1 MNTKYLDKMDSQESQ
16 HAAENLI
23 NRPAEMSQR
32 VVFGETKKLTS
43 PNLYKLFKPKFL
55 LHSTEAWE
63 EDRAQ
68 RFNIPKLNATFFKS
82 VPVLEKL
89 QWEITSIERGYA
101 ETRLPLNTVSSN
113 QYMTTQAALQLV
125 AADYTGGIALATLFH
140 QKPIIGFMP
149 VTHDNEGVYLWG
161 ARSEIQWH
169 KPSCGDLICK
179 ARIPHEDWEKFARRV
194 NRHQAIAPK
203 VKIELFNG
211 ADLVGEV
218 IFTYFAQDVISLRRN
233 AFDPQKIH
241 FLYLH
246 KTRATAKL
254 IAGLRALEWHKPP
267 AERLCEDPCAALLAG
282 KHGVTLAQ
290 RFQLIIPELQE
301 MVAARTK
308 HLDETV
314 LNFLRKHPMANV
326 VNVGAGYD
334 ARFWRLDISSD
345 VNIYELD
352 LPVMLEE
359 RKKIFEYELKPNIH
373 LLPIDLRDTTVLQ
386 AVESDSSFNGA
397 LPTLVIWEGGS
408 MYFDKPDARN
418 IFNSLSEIAEKC
430 EHSMVW
436 IDYVTEDVIDN
447 TTGIKEVETFI
458 QSMQEMGEPF
468 VCGISKIQEY
478 AREHGLTVVDEV
490 SCAAYLHSDHN
501 VMQHYKFCTLSAA
514 KEAI

>member
-1 MNTKYLDKMDSQESQ
+1 MNTKHLENMLSSENQISEDSASGKR
-16 HAAENLI
+16 AA
-23 NRPAEMSQR
+23 P
-32 VVFGETKKLTS
+32 TS
-43 PNLYKLFKPKFL
+43 VNLYKFFKPKFL
-55 LHSTEAWE
+55 LHSIEAWE
-63 EDRAQ
+63 EDRAR

-82 VPVLEKL
+82 VPVLETL
-89 QWEITSIERGYA
+89 QWEITAIERGYA
-101 ETRLPLNTVSSN
+101 ETRLPLNAASSN
-113 QYMTTQAALQLV
+113 QYLTTQAALQLV

-149 VTHDNEGVYLWG
+149 VTNDNEGVYLWG

-179 ARIPHEDWEKFARRV
+179 ARIPDEDWEKIARRV

-211 ADLVGEV
+211 AELVGEV

-290 RFQLIIPELQE
+290 RFQLIIPELQG

-314 LNFLRKHPMANV
+314 INFLKKHTKANV

-334 ARFWRLDISSD
+334 ARFWRLDISND
-345 VNIYELD
+345 VHIYELD

-359 RKKIFEYELKPNIH
+359 RKKIFEYALKPNIR
-373 LLPIDLRDTTVLQ
+373 LLPIDLRVSTVLQ
-386 AVESDSSFNGA
+386 AVESDPSFNGA

-408 MYFDKPDARN
+408 MYFDKPDARK
-418 IFNSLSEIAEKC
+418 IFESLSKLTEKC

-436 IDYVTEDVIDN
+436 MDYVTQDVIDN
-447 TTGIKEVETFI
+447 TTGIKEVEAFI

-468 VCGISKIQEY
+468 VCGISQIQAY
-478 AREHGLTVVDEV
+478 ANEHGLTVLDEI
-490 SCAAYLHSDHN
+490 SCATYLRSEHN
-501 VMQHYKFCTLSAA
+501 VMQHYKFCTLSSTNSTT
-514 KEAI
+514 